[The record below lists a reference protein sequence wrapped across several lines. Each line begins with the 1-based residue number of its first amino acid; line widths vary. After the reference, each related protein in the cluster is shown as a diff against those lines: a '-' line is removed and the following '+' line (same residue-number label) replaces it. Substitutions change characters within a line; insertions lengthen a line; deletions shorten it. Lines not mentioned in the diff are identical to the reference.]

1 MSIKPSHLDLWVGDK
16 MIEEFMGI
24 EKPFFNIFFFL
35 KKNLKTTSWVTN
47 IAIYPNT
54 GLILYQIS
62 KEFFFKFYLLY
73 INNLSVYLFLLAI
86 IGRLLDCLETKIF
99 KIMATLGVNIAHIAI
114 VRQARKTIEPD
125 PVQFAFLAELGG
137 ADSIT
142 VHLRED
148 RRHIQDRDVF
158 LLKKTIKTKLNL
170 EMAATEEML
179 EIAKKTLPDY
189 VTLVPEKREEV
200 TTEGGL
206 DLKSNVQYLKNF
218 VGNLKDSNIEV
229 SAFIDPLGEQI
240 NYSKEIGFDFI
251 ELHTGKYA
259 ELSGSE
265 QYKEL
270 QRIIEST
277 HLANDLGLVVNAG
290 HGLNYNNVKKIASIN
305 NMNELNIGHSI
316 VARALAIG
324 LEKSVREMKSLITS
338 N

>member
-1 MSIKPSHLDLWVGDK
+1 M
-16 MIEEFMGI
+16 
-24 EKPFFNIFFFL
+24 
-35 KKNLKTTSWVTN
+35 N
-47 IAIYPNT
+47 IAINPNT
-54 GLILYQIS
+54 GLISCQIFN
-62 KEFFFKFYLLY
+62 EFFFKFYLLY

-99 KIMATLGVNIAHIAI
+99 KIMATLGVNIDHIAN
-114 VRQARKTIEPD
+114 VRQARKTVEPD

-158 LLKKTIKTKLNL
+158 LLKETIKTKLNL

-179 EIAKKTLPDY
+179 EIAQKINPDY

-206 DLKSNVQYLKNF
+206 DLKSNVQYLKKA

-265 QYKEL
+265 QYKEIL
-270 QRIIEST
+270 RIIYST
-277 HLANDLGLVVNAG
+277 HFANDLGLVVNAG

-324 LEKSVREMKSLITS
+324 LENSVREMKSLITS

>member
-1 MSIKPSHLDLWVGDK
+1 M
-16 MIEEFMGI
+16 
-24 EKPFFNIFFFL
+24 
-35 KKNLKTTSWVTN
+35 T
-47 IAIYPNT
+47 
-54 GLILYQIS
+54 
-62 KEFFFKFYLLY
+62 
-73 INNLSVYLFLLAI
+73 
-86 IGRLLDCLETKIF
+86 
-99 KIMATLGVNIAHIAI
+99 TLGVNIDHIAN
-114 VRQARKTIEPD
+114 VRQARKTVEPD

-158 LLKKTIKTKLNL
+158 LLKDTIKTKLNL

-179 EIAKKTLPDY
+179 EIATKLLPDY

-206 DLKSNVQYLKNF
+206 DVKSNMKYLKNF
-218 VGNLKDSNIEV
+218 VKNLKDSNIQV
-229 SAFIDPLGEQI
+229 SAFIDPLSEQI
-240 NYSKEIGFDFI
+240 SYSKEIGFNLI

-259 ELSGSE
+259 DLTGYY
-265 QYKEL
+265 QNKEL

-277 HLANDLGLVVNAG
+277 HEANDLGLVVNAG
-290 HGLNYNNVKKIASIN
+290 HGLNYNNVKKVSSIK

-316 VARALAIG
+316 VARALAVG
-324 LEKSVREMKSLITS
+324 LEKSVRDMKSLITS

>member
-1 MSIKPSHLDLWVGDK
+1 
-16 MIEEFMGI
+16 
-24 EKPFFNIFFFL
+24 
-35 KKNLKTTSWVTN
+35 
-47 IAIYPNT
+47 
-54 GLILYQIS
+54 
-62 KEFFFKFYLLY
+62 
-73 INNLSVYLFLLAI
+73 
-86 IGRLLDCLETKIF
+86 
-99 KIMATLGVNIAHIAI
+99 MATLGVNIDHIAN
-114 VRQARKTIEPD
+114 VRQARLTVEPD

-148 RRHIQDRDVF
+148 RRHIQDRDIF
-158 LLKKTIKTKLNL
+158 LLKDTIKTKLNL

-179 EIAKKTLPDY
+179 EISKKLLPDF
-189 VTLVPEKREEV
+189 VTLVPEKREEI

-206 DLKSNVQYLKNF
+206 DVKNNQKYLKNF
-218 VGNLKDSNIEV
+218 VKSLKSSNIEV
-229 SAFIDPLGEQI
+229 SAFIDPVDDQI
-240 NYSKEIGFDFI
+240 ISSGEIGFDFI
-251 ELHTGKYA
+251 ELHTGKYS
-259 ELSGSE
+259 ELSGFE

-290 HGLNYNNVKKIASIN
+290 HGLNYSNVKKIASIN

-316 VARALAIG
+316 VARALAVG

>member
-1 MSIKPSHLDLWVGDK
+1 M
-16 MIEEFMGI
+16 
-24 EKPFFNIFFFL
+24 
-35 KKNLKTTSWVTN
+35 T
-47 IAIYPNT
+47 
-54 GLILYQIS
+54 
-62 KEFFFKFYLLY
+62 
-73 INNLSVYLFLLAI
+73 
-86 IGRLLDCLETKIF
+86 
-99 KIMATLGVNIAHIAI
+99 TLGVNIDHIAN

-158 LLKKTIKTKLNL
+158 LLRETIKTKLNL

-179 EIAKKTLPDY
+179 EISKKLLPDY

-206 DLKSNVQYLKNF
+206 DVKNNVKYLKNF
-218 VGNLKDSNIEV
+218 VSSLKDSNIEV
-229 SAFIDPLGEQI
+229 SAFIDPLSDQI
-240 NYSKEIGFDFI
+240 NYSKEIGFSFI

-259 ELSGSE
+259 ELSGYNRHE
-265 QYKEL
+265 EL

-277 HLANDLGLVVNAG
+277 HEANDLGLVVNAG

-305 NMNELNIGHSI
+305 NINELNIGHSI
-316 VARALAIG
+316 VARALAVG
-324 LEKSVREMKSLITS
+324 LEKSVREMKSLIS
-338 N
+338 FI

>member
-1 MSIKPSHLDLWVGDK
+1 
-16 MIEEFMGI
+16 
-24 EKPFFNIFFFL
+24 
-35 KKNLKTTSWVTN
+35 
-47 IAIYPNT
+47 
-54 GLILYQIS
+54 
-62 KEFFFKFYLLY
+62 
-73 INNLSVYLFLLAI
+73 
-86 IGRLLDCLETKIF
+86 
-99 KIMATLGVNIAHIAI
+99 MATLGVNIDHIAN
-114 VRQARKTIEPD
+114 VRQARKTVEPD

-158 LLKKTIKTKLNL
+158 LLKETIKTKLNL
-170 EMAATEEML
+170 EMAATDEML
-179 EIAKKTLPDY
+179 EIAKKLHPDY

-206 DLKSNVQYLKNF
+206 DVKSNVQYLKNF

-229 SAFIDPLGEQI
+229 SAFIDPLGDQI
-240 NYSKEIGFDFI
+240 NYSKEIGFNFI

-259 ELSGSE
+259 ELSGSK
-265 QYKEL
+265 QYEEL
-270 QRIIEST
+270 QRIIEAT

>member
-1 MSIKPSHLDLWVGDK
+1 M
-16 MIEEFMGI
+16 
-24 EKPFFNIFFFL
+24 
-35 KKNLKTTSWVTN
+35 T
-47 IAIYPNT
+47 
-54 GLILYQIS
+54 
-62 KEFFFKFYLLY
+62 
-73 INNLSVYLFLLAI
+73 
-86 IGRLLDCLETKIF
+86 
-99 KIMATLGVNIAHIAI
+99 TLGVNIDHIAN
-114 VRQARKTIEPD
+114 VRQARKTVEPD

-179 EIAKKTLPDY
+179 AIAKKLLPDY

-206 DLKSNVQYLKNF
+206 DVKSKAKYLKNF
-218 VGNLKDSNIEV
+218 VESLKDSNIQI
-229 SAFIDPLGEQI
+229 SAFIDPNKEQI

-251 ELHTGKYA
+251 ELHTGRYA
-259 ELSGSE
+259 QLTGHE

-270 QRIIEST
+270 QKIIET
-277 HLANDLGLVVNAG
+277 AHEANDLKLVVNAG

-324 LEKSVREMKSLITS
+324 LENSVREMKSLITS

>member
-1 MSIKPSHLDLWVGDK
+1 M
-16 MIEEFMGI
+16 
-24 EKPFFNIFFFL
+24 
-35 KKNLKTTSWVTN
+35 T
-47 IAIYPNT
+47 
-54 GLILYQIS
+54 
-62 KEFFFKFYLLY
+62 
-73 INNLSVYLFLLAI
+73 
-86 IGRLLDCLETKIF
+86 
-99 KIMATLGVNIAHIAI
+99 TLGVNIDHIAN

-158 LLKKTIKTKLNL
+158 LLKETIKTKLNL

-179 EIAKKTLPDY
+179 EISKRLMPDY

-206 DLKSNVQYLKNF
+206 DVKNNVKYLKNF
-218 VGNLKDSNIEV
+218 VASLKDSNIQV
-229 SAFIDPLGEQI
+229 SAFIDPLSEQI

-259 ELSGSE
+259 ELKGYE
-265 QYKEL
+265 QYDEL

-277 HLANDLGLVVNAG
+277 HEANDLGLVVNAG
-290 HGLNYNNVKKIASIN
+290 HGLNYNNVKEIASIS

-316 VARALAIG
+316 VARALAVG
-324 LEKSVREMKSLITS
+324 LEKSVREMKSLIS
-338 N
+338 SS

>member
-1 MSIKPSHLDLWVGDK
+1 M
-16 MIEEFMGI
+16 
-24 EKPFFNIFFFL
+24 
-35 KKNLKTTSWVTN
+35 T
-47 IAIYPNT
+47 
-54 GLILYQIS
+54 
-62 KEFFFKFYLLY
+62 
-73 INNLSVYLFLLAI
+73 
-86 IGRLLDCLETKIF
+86 
-99 KIMATLGVNIAHIAI
+99 TLGVNIDHIAN

-158 LLKKTIKTKLNL
+158 LLKETIKTKLNL

-179 EIAKKTLPDY
+179 EISKKLLPDY

-206 DLKSNVQYLKNF
+206 NLKNNVKYLKDF
-218 VGNLKDSNIEV
+218 VSSLKDSNIEV
-229 SAFIDPLGEQI
+229 SAFIDPLSEQI
-240 NYSKEIGFDFI
+240 TYSKEIGFDFI

-259 ELSGSE
+259 ELKGYD
-265 QYKEL
+265 QYDEL
-270 QRIIEST
+270 QKIIEST
-277 HLANDLGLVVNAG
+277 HEANDMGLVVNAG
-290 HGLNYNNVKKIASIN
+290 HGLNYNNVKEIASIN

-316 VARALAIG
+316 VARALAVG

-338 N
+338 S